1 MERSVYSSTLTTSAV
16 PNLTE
21 TGAALN
27 NVVSIV
33 SENSD
38 VPNNIE
44 QGKNIESL
52 ILSLKVYQLIIKQ
65 HTKTKVGQIF
75 YEKNLLI

>member
-52 ILSLKVYQLIIKQ
+52 ILSLKVYQLIIK
-65 HTKTKVGQIF
+65 
-75 YEKNLLI
+75 